1 MSKLFHTKLSAHVSS
16 EGADRAIA
24 TSVHVERMAAADVND
39 GGGATKKEESSALV
53 LQSIVSGK
61 LLCHVKSVL
70 RHIKCSTMHRS

>member
-24 TSVHVERMAAADVND
+24 TSVNVERMAAADVND

-53 LQSIVSGK
+53 LKSIVSGK
-61 LLCHVKSVL
+61 LCHVKSVL